1 LEGDEVGYGKPPKK
15 NRFAKGK
22 SGNPKGRPKG
32 SKSVASILEQAVRE
46 RVSVTIGGETTIM
59 SKLEAT
65 AIQMANKAAAG
76 DPKAV
81 HTLLYW
87 LAKTSEAEPAI
98 DPGAS
103 RPDENDAKM
112 MATILKRLRQTNGLP
127 PDSDAD

>member
-1 LEGDEVGYGKPPKK
+1 LAGDEVGYGKPPKK
-15 NRFAKGK
+15 NRFSKGK
-22 SGNPKGRPKG
+22 SGNPRGRPKG
-32 SKSVASILEQAVRE
+32 SKSVASILEQAARE
-46 RVSVTIGGETTIM
+46 RVSVTIGGETRIM

-87 LAKTSEAEPAI
+87 LTKTSEAEPTI

-112 MATILKRLRQTNGLP
+112 MATILKRLRQTNDLP
-127 PDSDAD
+127 SAPETE